1 LGLATVTRDRQT
13 WIANFVLRIFSFEA
27 IEETLS
33 DWGYMTEKLEGQTFV
48 QRQFASPEEQE
59 QVLEK
64 LQEIGIDPTGKET
77 EGHLLAEFYL
87 SRPVKEV
94 AEVPIKQLVLT

>member
-1 LGLATVTRDRQT
+1 
-13 WIANFVLRIFSFEA
+13 
-27 IEETLS
+27 
-33 DWGYMTEKLEGQTFV
+33 MTEKLEGQTFV

-64 LQEIGIDPTGKET
+64 LREDGIDLTGKET

-94 AEVPIKQLVLT
+94 AEAPIGQLALT

>member
-1 LGLATVTRDRQT
+1 M
-13 WIANFVLRIFSFEA
+13 LRIFPFDA

-48 QRQFASPEEQE
+48 QCQFASPEEQQ

-64 LQEIGIDPTGKET
+64 LRENGIDPTGKET

-94 AEVPIKQLVLT
+94 AEAPIGQLALT